1 MITDK
6 INFKQPKYMLP
17 AILYPLLLITGYL
30 VFDIFDTEAA
40 EKPSELQTTEF
51 LNPEL
56 PQAQIQNDGI
66 GGKYESMVKSY
77 GKIQD
82 YSAVENIDRGD
93 EEENK
98 EGYDSKYSK
107 DDLALLDMEAAQRT
121 EELEKLQRTQEM
133 QEKLQQSAEKGK
145 NLMTDSTNLQ
155 PLSEAER
162 LARSKQR
169 EHGAL
174 AELQKALAEARLNG
188 QKNTEGVPDVADADN
203 ADNAGNGHTAMKGK
217 IEVNGN
223 EVNRIDDATT
233 SSTVVKLVRKPSD
246 YFHTLAENEPEP
258 KLIKAIIDEDIK
270 AMEGSRVRLR
280 LLDDVEIGEL
290 VVSKGAYLYAT
301 MSGFGSQRVKGNVK
315 SLMVADELL
324 KVNLSIYD
332 TDGLEGLYVPSST
345 FRETSKDVASSA
357 LGSNVNMNNGTGGNS
372 FTQWGMQ
379 AVQNAY
385 QRTSNAVSKSVK
397 KNKAK
402 LKYGTFVYL
411 VNDKAKK
418 STERY

>member
-30 VFDIFDTEAA
+30 IFDIFDTEAA

-93 EEENK
+93 QEEDK

-107 DDLALLDMEAAQRT
+107 DDLALLDTEAAQRT

-133 QEKLQQSAEKGK
+133 QEKLRQSAEKGK
-145 NLMTDSTNLQ
+145 NLMTDSTDLQ

-162 LARSKQR
+162 LERSKQR
-169 EHGAL
+169 EQGAL

-188 QKNTEGVPDVADADN
+188 QKSTESVPDVAEN
-203 ADNAGNGHTAMKGK
+203 ADNTGNGHTAMKGK

-223 EVNRIDDATT
+223 EVNSIDDNTT
-233 SSTVVKLVRKPSD
+233 SSTVVKLVKKPSD
-246 YFHTLAENEPEP
+246 YFHTLSENESEP

-270 AMEGSRVRLR
+270 AVDGSRVRLR
-280 LLDDVEIGEL
+280 LLDDVEIGEQ
-290 VVSKGAYLYAT
+290 VVPKGSYLYAT
-301 MSGFGSQRVKGNVK
+301 MSGFGDQRVKGNVK
-315 SLMVADELL
+315 SLMVVDELV

-345 FRETSKDVASSA
+345 FRETSKDIASSA
-357 LGSNVNMNNGTGGNS
+357 LGSNVSMNNETGGNS
-372 FTQWGMQ
+372 FTQWGIQ

-385 QRTSNAVSKSVK
+385 QQTSNAVAKSVK

-411 VNDKAKK
+411 VNDKEKK
-418 STERY
+418 STER

>member
-30 VFDIFDTEAA
+30 VFDIFDTETA
-40 EKPSELQTTEF
+40 EKPNKLQTTEF
-51 LNPEL
+51 LNPEI

-82 YSAVENIDRGD
+82 YSAVENIDRGN

-107 DDLALLDMEAAQRT
+107 DELALLDMEAAQKT
-121 EELEKLQRTQEM
+121 EELEKLHRRQEM
-133 QEKLQQSAEKGK
+133 QEKLRQSAEKG
-145 NLMTDSTNLQ
+145 
-155 PLSEAER
+155 SEAER

-169 EHGAL
+169 EQEAL
-174 AELQKALAEARLNG
+174 AELQKALAEARLHG
-188 QKNTEGVPDVADADN
+188 QKSTEGVPDVAEN
-203 ADNAGNGHTAMKGK
+203 TGNSVNGRTAMKGE

-223 EVNRIDDATT
+223 EVNRIDENTT
-233 SSTVVKLVRKPSD
+233 SSTVVKLVKKPSD

-270 AMEGSRVRLR
+270 AVDGSRVRLR

-324 KVNLSIYD
+324 KVNLTIYD
-332 TDGLEGLYVPSST
+332 TDGLEGLYVPGST

-357 LGSNVNMNNGTGGNS
+357 LGSNVNMNNGTGDNS

-385 QRTSNAVSKSVK
+385 QRTSNAISKSVK

-411 VNDKAKK
+411 VNDKEKK
-418 STERY
+418 STER

>member
-6 INFKQPKYMLP
+6 INLKQPKYMLP

-30 VFDIFDTEAA
+30 IFDIFDTETA

-56 PQAQIQNDGI
+56 PQAQIRNDGI
-66 GGKYESMVKSY
+66 AGKYESMVKSY

-82 YSAVENIDRGD
+82 YSAVENIDLD
-93 EEENK
+93 NQEEDK

-107 DDLALLDMEAAQRT
+107 DDLALLDIEAAQRT
-121 EELEKLQRTQEM
+121 EELEKLQRSQEM
-133 QEKLQQSAEKGK
+133 QEKLRQSAEKGR
-145 NLMTDSTNLQ
+145 NLMTDSTDLQ

-162 LARSKQR
+162 LARSKER
-169 EHGAL
+169 EQGAL
-174 AELQKALAEARLNG
+174 AELQKALAEARLSG
-188 QKNTEGVPDVADADN
+188 LKSVEDATDMAENTDPT
-203 ADNAGNGHTAMKGK
+203 GNRQIAMKGK
-217 IEVNGN
+217 IEVNEN
-223 EVNRIDDATT
+223 EVNRIDEHTT
-233 SSTVVKLVRKPSD
+233 SSTVVKLIKKPSD

-258 KLIKAIIDEDIK
+258 KVIKAIIDEDIK
-270 AMEGSRVRLR
+270 AVDGSRVRLR

-290 VVSKGAYLYAT
+290 IVPKGAYLYAT
-301 MSGFGSQRVKGNVK
+301 MSGFGSQRVKGNIK
-315 SLMVADELL
+315 SLMVADELV
-324 KVNLSIYD
+324 KVRLALYD
-332 TDGLEGLYVPSST
+332 TDGLEGLYVPGSA
-345 FRETSKDVASSA
+345 FRETTQDVASSA

-385 QRTSNAVSKSVK
+385 QRTSNAISKSVK

-411 VNDKAKK
+411 VNDKERK
-418 STERY
+418 STER